1 MQDSDP
7 LPSEG
12 DPNTVGPNTVW
23 YIPKRRPSLARR
35 KYDFLR
41 CLLRWG
47 TISEAAARI
56 GIDRRT
62 AQRWRQDDPKFDED
76 CRIRLEWRREAI
88 ILAASNRLGKP
99 TRRPIFRGGREIGH
113 IERAN
118 DKLLLALLRTIAPPR
133 PKWMKAGRTDVPSG
147 ATSPQVFGPNP
158 AVDAKG

>member
-1 MQDSDP
+1 MP
-7 LPSEG
+7 EV
-12 DPNTVGPNTVW
+12 DPNIVW
-23 YIPKRRPSLARR
+23 YIPKRQPSLARR

-88 ILAASNRLGKP
+88 ILAASNRLEMP
-99 TRRPIFRGGREIGH
+99 TRRPIFRGGRQIGH
-113 IERAN
+113 LERAN
-118 DKLLLALLRTIAPPR
+118 DKILLALLKTIAAPR
-133 PKWMKAGRTDVPSG
+133 RKPVTAGRPNVPLG
-147 ATSPQVFGPNP
+147 ATSRSAPNADP

>member
-1 MQDSDP
+1 MQDSNP
-7 LPSEG
+7 LPSES
-12 DPNTVGPNTVW
+12 DPNIVW
-23 YIPKRRPSLARR
+23 FVPKRRPSLARR

-76 CRIRLEWRREAI
+76 CRSRLEWRRDAI
-88 ILAASNRLGKP
+88 ILAASNRLAKP
-99 TRRPIFRGGREIGH
+99 TRRPIFRGGWQIGH

-118 DKLLLALLRTIAPPR
+118 DKLLLALLKTIAPPR
-133 PKWMKAGRTDVPSG
+133 PKPMTAGRTDVASG
-147 ATSPQVFGPNP
+147 ATSHPMFEPNP
-158 AVDAKG
+158 AVEAKG